1 MRQVVSL
8 FWLVFSCGGV
18 MAENAIAQADRS
30 VVRVIVKVKDGY
42 QSGTGFVVGLGGM
55 VVTNHHVID
64 GGDGIVVLVK
74 HDGSKPDRLSAN
86 VTWTSTD
93 YDLALLQVTG
103 LVSPALTLFDRLPS
117 KGSQVTA
124 IGYPGVADR
133 QDRNA
138 NNFVESTVTQGIIG
152 RVVRSSW
159 RRDGEQLSILQHGAA
174 VNSGNSGGPLLD
186 ACGRVVGVNTAKA
199 LGRIEGTAAEGLQ
212 FNQSDGIFFASHVEV
227 LLDALKK
234 QGVQVSVSSQAC
246 PPSGPGTEAV
256 PAAPGI
262 APVPQHDWLLSTGI
276 GMAILIAIGALLLAM
291 KKTAVVRETFTEY
304 RRRKVPVPVAVSQN
318 VKPQVAAK
326 QPVWLLK
333 GRGSFNQAIEL
344 RLDPSQLQARVQA
357 IGRDSSQCELP
368 VDDPTVSRKHAS
380 ICWSAGEFQL
390 TDLGSTNGTWLDDQ
404 PVKQKMVILRAGQ
417 TLTLGKVIFNVEGPK
432 T

>member
-1 MRQVVSL
+1 
-8 FWLVFSCGGV
+8 
-18 MAENAIAQADRS
+18 MAENAIAEADRS

-42 QSGTGFVVGLGGM
+42 QTGTGFVVGLGGM
-55 VVTNHHVID
+55 VVTNNHVIEGSD
-64 GGDGIVVLVK
+64 GVVVLVK

-159 RRDGEQLSILQHGAA
+159 RRDGKPLNILQHGAA

-199 LGRIEGTAAEGLQ
+199 LGRIEGTAADGLQ

-227 LLDALKK
+227 LLSALTK
-234 QGVQVSVSSQAC
+234 QGVQVRVSSQAC
-246 PPSGPGTEAV
+246 PPSGPAIEVA
-256 PAAPGI
+256 PPAPGPGTV
-262 APVPQHDWLLSTGI
+262 APTDWVLSTGI
-276 GMAILIAIGALLLAM
+276 GMAILIAIGALLMAM
-291 KKTAVVRETFTEY
+291 KKTTVVRETFTEY
-304 RRRKVPVPVAVSQN
+304 RRRTTPVPVAKN
-318 VKPQVAAK
+318 AKAQVAAK
-326 QPVWLLK
+326 LPVWWLK
-333 GRGSFNQAIEL
+333 GRGSLNQAIDL
-344 RLDPSQLQARVQA
+344 RLDPGRLQAGVQV
-357 IGRDSSQCELP
+357 IGRDGSQCELA
-368 VDDPTVSRKHAS
+368 VDDPTVSRRHAS

-404 PVKQKMVILRAGQ
+404 PVQREMVILRAGQ
-417 TLTLGKVIFNVEGPK
+417 ILTLGKVTFNVQGSM